1 MKKIF
6 FILSTLLFSISL
18 FAYRVEKIIS
28 FDSVIYVNKDSSLVV
43 KEIIKVISQGR
54 IIKRGIFR
62 DFPTKYMN
70 KGLKWNVDFD
80 VMLVKKNG
88 FSEPYHIENIKNGKR
103 LYIGSKNIFLH
114 PGTYTYEITYKTN
127 RQLGF
132 FDDFD
137 ELYYN
142 ITGNFWAF
150 PIEKASATIILP
162 KDAKTHILNVMAYT
176 GKYGTKA
183 SDYSVKKLDNGNILF
198 KTNRE
203 LKPKDGLT
211 IAVSWERGYVT
222 RPDKITKL
230 KYILKDNQLIIK
242 GLFFLIIVF
251 LYYIFVWF
259 RVGKD
264 PSKGPIIP
272 LYEPPPDLSPAA
284 IRYIMNMGYD
294 KKIFTCSIINIAV
307 KGFLIINEKDDDY
320 SIKKTDKKDPDK
332 YLSAEELKIY
342 RSLFSTNYKIE
353 LDSTNYSLFQKAVRK
368 LKKSLKLSFE
378 GKYFLSNIKYFVPGI
393 TLSILGIVIT
403 VLSSPISAAGSFMLI
418 WLSVWTC
425 GVFFLFSSVLSS
437 WKQFFFKGKLKSFS
451 QALFNTLFALP
462 FLAGE
467 IFGLFMLNKST
478 SISFV
483 FFLVL
488 IMFVNT
494 LFYQWL
500 KAPTMKGRRVMNK
513 IEGFKLYL
521 SVAEKDR
528 MKRFNMIS
536 SRKNT
541 PELFE
546 KYLSFAIALEV
557 ENEWAKQ
564 FEGVLDS
571 SMKGGEGY
579 RTSWY
584 NGSSITHFSAGALT
598 GAVLSGFSSSIPS
611 SAPGSSSG
619 SSGGGF
625 SGGGGGG
632 GGGGGW

>member
-6 FILSTLLFSISL
+6 FVLSAILFSISL
-18 FAYRVEKIIS
+18 FAYNVEKIIS
-28 FDSVIYVNKDSSLVV
+28 FDSAITVNKDSSLVV
-43 KEIIKVISQGR
+43 KEVIKVVSQGR
-54 IIKRGIFR
+54 EIKRGIYR

-70 KGLKWNVDFD
+70 KGLRWNVDFD
-80 VMLVKKNG
+80 VILVKKNG

-103 LYIGSKNIFLH
+103 LYIGSKNIFLR

-142 ITGNFWAF
+142 VTGNFWAF
-150 PIEKASATIILP
+150 QIERASATIILS
-162 KDAKTHILNVMAYT
+162 KEAKAHVLNVMAYT
-176 GKYGTKA
+176 GKYGTKG
-183 SDYSVKKLDNGNILF
+183 SDYRVKRIDNGNILF
-198 KTNRE
+198 ETNRE
-203 LKPKDGLT
+203 LKPKEGLT

-230 KYILKDNQLIIK
+230 KYILKDNQVIIK

-259 RVGKD
+259 RAGKD
-264 PSKGPIIP
+264 PKKGPVIP

-307 KGFLIINEKDDDY
+307 KGFLTINEEDNDY

-332 YLSAEELKIY
+332 YLSSEERKIY
-342 RSLFSTNYKIE
+342 RSLFSSNYKIE
-353 LDSTNYSLFQKAVRK
+353 LDSKNYTIFQKAVRK

-378 GKYFLSNIKYFVPGI
+378 GKYFISNIKYFVPGI
-393 TLSILGIVIT
+393 ILSILGIVIT
-403 VLSSPISAAGSFMLI
+403 VLSSPMSATGSFMLI
-418 WLSVWTC
+418 WLSGWTC

-437 WKQFFFKGKLKSFS
+437 WKQFFFKGKLKSFG
-451 QALFNTLFALP
+451 QALSNTLFALP

-467 IFGLFMLNKST
+467 VFGLYMLKKST
-478 SISFV
+478 SLFYI
-483 FFLVL
+483 FFLVAVIFL
-488 IMFVNT
+488 NT
-494 LFYQWL
+494 LFYQLL
-500 KAPTMKGRRVMNK
+500 KAPTMTGRRIMDK

-564 FEGVLDS
+564 FENVLDS
-571 SMKGGEGY
+571 SMKGGEEY
-579 RTSWY
+579 RTNWY

-598 GAVLSGFSSSIPS
+598 GAILSGFSGSIPS

-632 GGGGGW
+632 GGGGW

>member
-1 MKKIF
+1 M
-6 FILSTLLFSISL
+6 
-18 FAYRVEKIIS
+18 
-28 FDSVIYVNKDSSLVV
+28 
-43 KEIIKVISQGR
+43 
-54 IIKRGIFR
+54 
-62 DFPTKYMN
+62 
-70 KGLKWNVDFD
+70 
-80 VMLVKKNG
+80 
-88 FSEPYHIENIKNGKR
+88 
-103 LYIGSKNIFLH
+103 
-114 PGTYTYEITYKTN
+114 
-127 RQLGF
+127 
-132 FDDFD
+132 
-137 ELYYN
+137 
-142 ITGNFWAF
+142 
-150 PIEKASATIILP
+150 
-162 KDAKTHILNVMAYT
+162 
-176 GKYGTKA
+176 
-183 SDYSVKKLDNGNILF
+183 
-198 KTNRE
+198 
-203 LKPKDGLT
+203 
-211 IAVSWERGYVT
+211 
-222 RPDKITKL
+222 

-353 LDSTNYSLFQKAVRK
+353 LDSTNYSIFQKAVRK

>member
-6 FILSTLLFSISL
+6 FILSAILFSISL

-28 FDSVIYVNKDSSLVV
+28 FDSVITVNEDSSLVV

-62 DFPTKYMN
+62 NFPTKYMN
-70 KGLKWNVDFD
+70 KGLRWNVDFD
-80 VMLVKKNG
+80 VISVKKNS
-88 FSEPYHIENIKNGKR
+88 FSEPYHIKNIENGKR
-103 LYIGSKNIFLH
+103 LYIGSKNVFLH

-150 PIEKASATIILP
+150 SIERASATIILP
-162 KDAKTHILNVMAYT
+162 KYAKAHVLNVMAYT

-183 SDYSVKKLDNGNILF
+183 SDYSVKKVDNANILF
-198 KTNRE
+198 ETNRE
-203 LKPKDGLT
+203 LKPKEGLT
-211 IAVSWERGYVT
+211 IAVSWKRGYVT

-264 PSKGPIIP
+264 PREGPIIP
-272 LYEPPPDLSPAA
+272 LYEPPPDFSPAA

-294 KKIFTCSIINIAV
+294 KKIFTCSIINIAI

-320 SIKKTDKKDPDK
+320 SINKTDKKDPDK

-353 LDSTNYSLFQKAVRK
+353 LDSTNYSIFQKAVRK

-393 TLSILGIVIT
+393 ILSILGIIIT

-418 WLSVWTC
+418 WLSGWTC

-437 WKQFFFKGKLKSFS
+437 WKQFFFKGKLKSFR

-478 SISFV
+478 SISFI

-494 LFYQWL
+494 LFYQLL
-500 KAPTMKGRRVMNK
+500 KAPTIKGRGVMNK

-564 FEGVLDS
+564 FEDVLDS
-571 SMKGGEGY
+571 SMKGVEEY

-584 NGSSITHFSAGALT
+584 NGSSITHFSAGTLT